1 MSVENNMKQNIDG
14 SINTVF
20 VVQKPYSGCKLTS
33 LVKPI
38 DPLLGI
44 GAGHEIVP
52 EKVHGIFT
60 DENMANKVAEDLYE
74 IHIEE
79 EEKLEEKKVRVEGK
93 LKKAITELEKIREE
107 NTGMLKEDPTNSE
120 VKEQIANLTEKI
132 NNYLETLK
140 KISKSKKNKKQKVEE
155 GFLDRFGAN
164 VKGAF
169 AGAKDFGKSIGS
181 AVKGASDI
189 AKSSTVNEKIKN
201 LDKEF
206 TSFISDID
214 KMIEKDQI
222 PKNLKIDLKKYKTEL
237 EEFEKTNKKYIVEP
251 EKKEKPKENNK
262 NEEENKK
269 RREELEKTL
278 NNPGTPE
285 YLRDEI
291 KALLN
296 PKPETE
302 PAKPAETKPA
312 KPEPAKP
319 EPAKPEPAK
328 PEPAKPK
335 PAKPEPAKPEPAK
348 PKPAKPKPA
357 KPEPAKP
364 EEAKTKERKPP
375 KNIKNKPSI
384 PQGNR
389 NKKTVNINNYN
400 KNKNK
405 NKPNNNFDDKNPPEV
420 TIPKIYKEIALSK
433 NKKQIKESII
443 NYLIKNK

>member
-20 VVQKPYSGCKLTS
+20 VVQKPYSGCELTS

-79 EEKLEEKKVRVEGK
+79 EEKLEEKKVQVERK
-93 LKKAITELEKIREE
+93 LKTSITELEKIREE
-107 NTGMLKEDPTNSE
+107 NTGTLKEDPTNSE
-120 VKEQIANLTEKI
+120 IKEQIANLTEKI

-140 KISKSKKNKKQKVEE
+140 KISKSKKNKKEKEKVEE
-155 GFLDRFGAN
+155 GFLSNISASA
-164 VKGAF
+164 KGAF
-169 AGAKDFGKSIGS
+169 TGAKDFGKSIGS
-181 AVKGASDI
+181 AFKGASDV

-201 LDKEF
+201 LGKEF

-237 EEFEKTNKKYIVEP
+237 EKFEKANKKYIVEP
-251 EKKEKPKENNK
+251 EKKEEPKKNTDKKEGSKENNK
-262 NEEENKK
+262 KEKEERKK

-278 NNPGTPE
+278 NNPDTPE
-285 YLRDEI
+285 YLKKKIE
-291 KALLN
+291 ALLN
-296 PKPETE
+296 PKKEEE
-302 PAKPAETKPA
+302 PETKPA

-319 EPAKPEPAK
+319 AETE
-328 PEPAKPK
+328 
-335 PAKPEPAKPEPAK
+335 
-348 PKPAKPKPA
+348 
-357 KPEPAKP
+357 
-364 EEAKTKERKPP
+364 KTRKELKPP
-375 KNIKNKPSI
+375 ENIKSKSKI

-389 NKKTVNINNYN
+389 NKKT
-400 KNKNK
+400 
-405 NKPNNNFDDKNPPEV
+405 
-420 TIPKIYKEIALSK
+420 
-433 NKKQIKESII
+433 QIKEGII
-443 NYLIKNK
+443 KFLIQNK

>member
-20 VVQKPYSGCKLTS
+20 VVQKPYSGCELTS

-79 EEKLEEKKVRVEGK
+79 EEKLEEKKVQVEGK

-107 NTGMLKEDPTNSE
+107 NTNLLKEDPTNSE

-140 KISKSKKNKKQKVEE
+140 KISKSKKNKKEKVEE
-155 GFLDRFGAN
+155 GFLSNISASA
-164 VKGAF
+164 KGAF

-181 AVKGASDI
+181 AFKGASDV

-222 PKNLKIDLKKYKTEL
+222 PKNLKINLKKYKTEL
-237 EEFEKTNKKYIVEP
+237 EKFEKANKKYIVEP
-251 EKKEKPKENNK
+251 EKKEEPKKNTDKKEGSKDYIETQKDYMKKLQKDFEENENNPYIPK
-262 NEEENKK
+262 FVKDVAKK
-269 RREELEKTL
+269 TIDTKT
-278 NNPGTPE
+278 T
-285 YLRDEI
+285 
-291 KALLN
+291 
-296 PKPETE
+296 
-302 PAKPAETKPA
+302 ETKPTQV
-312 KPEPAKP
+312 KPTETKP
-319 EPAKPEPAK
+319 TQVKPTENK
-328 PEPAKPK
+328 PTQVK
-335 PAKPEPAKPEPAK
+335 PARSTTLKPPAEP
-348 PKPAKPKPA
+348 
-357 KPEPAKP
+357 
-364 EEAKTKERKPP
+364 KTKITTADKF
-375 KNIKNKPSI
+375 NKAKK
-384 PQGNR
+384 NR
-389 NKKTVNINNYN
+389 NKKT
-400 KNKNK
+400 
-405 NKPNNNFDDKNPPEV
+405 
-420 TIPKIYKEIALSK
+420 
-433 NKKQIKESII
+433 IKESIVS
-443 NYLIKNK
+443 YLIKNK